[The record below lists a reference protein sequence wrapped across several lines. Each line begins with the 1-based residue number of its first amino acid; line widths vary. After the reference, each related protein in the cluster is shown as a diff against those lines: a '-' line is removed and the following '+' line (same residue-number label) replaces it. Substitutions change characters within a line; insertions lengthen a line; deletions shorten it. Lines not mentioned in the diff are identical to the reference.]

1 MLYCPNCH
9 RLSNEDRCD
18 ECSRVL
24 TRGPEPDEFCLL
36 TELCAMEGGMLRG
49 LLEENNIPV
58 VSQSVMG
65 AALMTLAG
73 YATEHM
79 QLFVPFGRLEQAQ
92 ELMEAF
98 FGV

>member
-9 RLSNEDRCD
+9 RLTNEDRCD

-24 TRGPEPDEFCLL
+24 TRGPEPGDFCLL
-36 TELCAMEGGMLRG
+36 IKLGAMEGGMLKG
-49 LLEENNIPV
+49 LLEDNDIPV
-58 VSQSVMG
+58 ASQTVLG
-65 AALMTLAG
+65 AALMMLAG
-73 YATEHM
+73 SATEHV